1 LPPLDRPQH
10 FAFGCHYR
18 KSGSAQSCRSRK
30 LSTLRRNF
38 PEADIRAGAQHFA
51 TLDDCN
57 ADKDEA
63 ALAAMVLVA
72 GVLR

>member
-1 LPPLDRPQH
+1 LHPALNFGSSGINNQSLYWRHANTEALIYALP
-10 FAFGCHYR
+10 
-18 KSGSAQSCRSRK
+18 AQSCRSRK

-57 ADKDEA
+57 AD
-63 ALAAMVLVA
+63 
-72 GVLR
+72 